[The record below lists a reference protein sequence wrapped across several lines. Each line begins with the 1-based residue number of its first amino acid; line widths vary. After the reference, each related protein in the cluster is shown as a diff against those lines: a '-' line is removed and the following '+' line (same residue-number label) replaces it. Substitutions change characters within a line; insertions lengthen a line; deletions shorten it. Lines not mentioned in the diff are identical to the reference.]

1 MKLPLPKSVR
11 LKQIT
16 NFPTPFLLVSCI
28 LMGQFFISW
37 RLVITLTAC
46 QLVQTFLT
54 NITKFALFATHCQWD
69 FQRVTWML
77 VSRDFQRFPEIS
89 RDFQRPT
96 WMLVSSRYQRGKV
109 GAGCVQ
115 WPKQCESGAAGGNLV
130 NLGKNTLLG
139 RLPTNA
145 TNCTST
151 FNNFRLQIRDFY
163 EYVPSIHEIQS
174 ALFIGYVG
182 TGYHFLQ
189 LDLFLL
195 FS

>member
-1 MKLPLPKSVR
+1 MYFDGAILYFLETCDNFNCLSTRADFSDQYHEICFVCHSLPVGFPKSHLNAC
-11 LKQIT
+11 LKR
-16 NFPTPFLLVSCI
+16 FPEI
-28 LMGQFFISW
+28 
-37 RLVITLTAC
+37 
-46 QLVQTFLT
+46 
-54 NITKFALFATHCQWD
+54 
-69 FQRVTWML
+69 
-77 VSRDFQRFPEIS
+77 SRDFQRFPEIS
-89 RDFQRPT
+89 SDFQRPT

>member
-1 MKLPLPKSVR
+1 MYFDGAILYFLETCDNFNCLSTRADFSDQYHEICFVCRWDFQRASCQHLNACLKPLPKS
-11 LKQIT
+11 
-16 NFPTPFLLVSCI
+16 
-28 LMGQFFISW
+28 
-37 RLVITLTAC
+37 
-46 QLVQTFLT
+46 
-54 NITKFALFATHCQWD
+54 
-69 FQRVTWML
+69 
-77 VSRDFQRFPEIS
+77 E
-89 RDFQRPT
+89 
-96 WMLVSSRYQRGKV
+96 RG
-109 GAGCVQ
+109 VQ